1 MTGFSLATNNDSG
14 YQVAFG
20 LDYSG
25 NAYTRAEW
33 NSKWNPWKRLAYTDS
48 KVAGATSAD
57 TATSATKATQDGSG
71 NVITSTYATKSSV
84 DTLTT
89 TVNGKQATISDLSTI
104 RSNAQSGATAYGWG
118 NHASMGYTKNT
129 GTVTSV
135 TVAGANGLT
144 GSGTVTTSGT
154 VTISGVTAT
163 SGATGVAKL
172 VTGDLKSKTY
182 ANGEA
187 AAAAHTHSQYLTFHQ
202 DISGKADKST
212 TLAGYGITNAYTKT
226 EVDNKLTGYSS
237 TSHTHK
243 VKINGNEKTISGT
256 TAVDLGTYLTTHQTL
271 PTGSTSTLGMVKAGS
286 FLSAT
291 NGTISVSTG
300 TTSATVARG
309 DHNHDTVYWKRT
321 EKVASATSADTA
333 TRATYASCDGEGYGI
348 KDTYVRKVDN
358 TDQKV
363 KAEASSSKI
372 YLLGHTSSATTTSEA
387 YKNTNVYS
395 QNGNVYATAFYQT
408 SDERMKT
415 FGDEIEVD
423 FEKLSKLRKSKFVF
437 NNDNDKTHI
446 GVSAQEVKEIY
457 PEIVDEDENGY
468 LKVDYSKLSVV
479 ALKAVD
485 KLYEEMTE
493 IKALIKELL
502 NK

>member
-1 MTGFSLATNNDSG
+1 M
-14 YQVAFG
+14 
-20 LDYSG
+20 
-25 NAYTRAEW
+25 
-33 NSKWNPWKRLAYTDS
+33 
-48 KVAGATSAD
+48 
-57 TATSATKATQDGSG
+57 
-71 NVITSTYATKSSV
+71 
-84 DTLTT
+84 
-89 TVNGKQATISDLSTI
+89 
-104 RSNAQSGATAYGWG
+104 
-118 NHASMGYTKNT
+118 
-129 GTVTSV
+129 
-135 TVAGANGLT
+135 
-144 GSGTVTTSGT
+144 
-154 VTISGVTAT
+154 
-163 SGATGVAKL
+163 
-172 VTGDLKSKTY
+172 
-182 ANGEA
+182 
-187 AAAAHTHSQYLTFHQ
+187 
-202 DISGKADKST
+202 
-212 TLAGYGITNAYTKT
+212 
-226 EVDNKLTGYSS
+226 
-237 TSHTHK
+237 
-243 VKINGNEKTISGT
+243 
-256 TAVDLGTYLTTHQTL
+256 